1 MLDVF
6 FYKNEKMFQ
15 IDLKCDLN
23 EEPDLKSRCWFKLL
37 WTGNAKIM
45 NMPESQC
52 GQTCLDMSNFV
63 NMPEYPWNIT
73 CLKKPEF

>member
-1 MLDVF
+1 MLGVF

-23 EEPDLKSRCWFKLL
+23 EEPDLKSRCCFKLL

-45 NMPESQC
+45 NILNPNVGTHASIWVALWI
-52 GQTCLDMSNFV
+52 CL
-63 NMPEYPWNIT
+63 NMRET
-73 CLKKPEF
+73 